1 MTSSERHEV
10 RYQRR
15 KAKREQKKRNHNRN
29 YDCFDKVFTYRHLYH
44 AYRLCRRNVRWK
56 ASVQKYIANASLQIC
71 AAYRELH
78 NGTFKSH
85 GFYEFDLFERGKARH
100 IRSIDMYE
108 RVVQR
113 CTCDYSMIPILTRTF
128 IYDNGASMKHKG
140 YGFAVKRFRRHLQ
153 WHVHKHG
160 NKGYVLLFDF
170 SSYFDN
176 IPHEL
181 LFRILEKEYTDERTL
196 KLIKHFIQCFGDKG
210 IGLGSQVSQVL
221 ALAAANELDHF
232 IKEKLHIKCYGRY
245 MDDGY
250 LIHKSKEYLEECL
263 RLIQQKCE
271 ELGLKLSLKKTKIVP
286 ICRDFMWLKVRYRVT
301 ESGHTVK
308 RVWRKS
314 VVRMR
319 RKMKKL
325 KKKYEQGIIT
335 LFDVKQSYQ
344 SWQAHVAGLHMYK
357 TMKRLDELYYN
368 LFGTEVIA

>member
-15 KAKREQKKRNHNRN
+15 KAKREQAKARHNRRYDN
-29 YDCFDKVFTYRHLYH
+29 YDKVYTYKHLYR
-44 AYRLCRRNVRWK
+44 AYRMCRKGVRWK
-56 ASVQKYIANASLQIC
+56 ASVQKYIANASQQIC
-71 AAYRELH
+71 ETYKELRQ
-78 NGTFKSH
+78 GTFKSH

-100 IRSIDMYE
+100 IRSVDMYE

-113 CTCDYSMIPILTRTF
+113 CTCDDSMIPILTRTF
-128 IYDNGASMKHKG
+128 IYDNGASMRNKG
-140 YGFAVKRFRRHLQ
+140 HGFSVRRFNRHLQ

-160 NKGYVLLFDF
+160 NQGYILLFDF

-181 LFRILEKEYTDERTL
+181 LFKILEKEYEDKRTVD
-196 KLIKHFIQCFGDKG
+196 LIKHFIRCFGDKG

-221 ALAAANELDHF
+221 ALAAANRLDHF
-232 IKEKLHIKCYGRY
+232 VKEKLHIKCYGRY

-250 LIHKSKEYLEECL
+250 LIHESKEYLEKCL
-263 RLIQQKCE
+263 KQIQRLCE

-286 ICRDFMWLKVRYRVT
+286 ICRDFMWLKIRYRVT
-301 ESGHTVK
+301 ESGHIVK
-308 RVWRKS
+308 RVWHKS

-325 KKKYEQGIIT
+325 KRKYDQGIIS
-335 LFDVKQSYQ
+335 LFDIKQSYQ
-344 SWQAHVAGLHMYK
+344 SWKAHVAGLQMYK
-357 TMKRLDELYYN
+357 TMMRLDGLYNN
-368 LFGTEVIA
+368 LFGGVIA